1 MEGQT
6 ALLAAIM
13 AGVVATTV
21 TILIEKYG
29 GVLGGILGTIPTTII
44 PAAIGMGSEG
54 GEDSLILSLAIVPAG
69 MLINAIFLSIWA
81 ILPNKLPITWSSN
94 KRLVVTSICS
104 LIVWTSAGIVAIQA
118 VDVAI
123 EKNYSA
129 YQIAITGFI
138 LVGTLGASM
147 CWNLK
152 PAPKGKNQVS
162 KIILVSRGFV
172 AATAIGIAVIIS
184 GLGMPLLAGLASVFP
199 AIFLTSMVALWL
211 AQGPSVPLGAAG
223 PMMMGGASVAAYS
236 IIAMWSMIEYG
247 LAMGSVIAWVGS
259 IILWSIPSFA
269 YVNWRSKVQN
279 SDIST

>member
-6 ALLAAIM
+6 AILAAVM
-13 AGVVATTV
+13 AGLVATTV
-21 TILIEKYG
+21 TVLIEKYG
-29 GVLGGILGTIPTTII
+29 GILGGILGTIPTTII
-44 PAAIGMGSEG
+44 PAAIGMGTEG
-54 GEDSLILSLAIVPAG
+54 GDDSLILSLAIVPAG
-69 MLINAIFLSIWA
+69 MLINAIFLSTWA
-81 ILPNKLPITWSSN
+81 ILPNKLPIKWSSN
-94 KRLVVTSICS
+94 KRLLITSICS
-104 LIVWTSAGIVAIQA
+104 LIVWTVTGVMAIQV
-118 VDVAI
+118 VDIAI

-129 YQIAITGFI
+129 YQIAVTGFL
-138 LVGTLGASM
+138 LVGILGAFM

-152 PAPKGKNQVS
+152 PAPKGKNKVS
-162 KIILVSRGFV
+162 KIILISRGIV

-199 AIFLTSMVALWL
+199 AIFLTSMVALWI

-247 LAMGSVIAWVGS
+247 LAIGS
-259 IILWSIPSFA
+259 IIAWIGSIIFWSIPSFA
-269 YVNWRSKVQN
+269 YVNWRSKVRN

>member
-104 LIVWTSAGIVAIQA
+104 LIVWISAGIVAIQA

-199 AIFLTSMVALWL
+199 AIFLTSMVALWV

-269 YVNWRSKVQN
+269 YVNWRSKVEKFN
-279 SDIST
+279 GAT

>member
-104 LIVWTSAGIVAIQA
+104 LIVWISAGIVAIQA

-247 LAMGSVIAWVGS
+247 LLIGSAIAWFGS
-259 IILWSIPSFA
+259 IILWSVPSFA
-269 YVNWRSKVQN
+269 YVNWRAKIQKL
-279 SDIST
+279 DDST

>member
-1 MEGQT
+1 
-6 ALLAAIM
+6 
-13 AGVVATTV
+13 
-21 TILIEKYG
+21 
-29 GVLGGILGTIPTTII
+29 
-44 PAAIGMGSEG
+44 
-54 GEDSLILSLAIVPAG
+54 
-69 MLINAIFLSIWA
+69 
-81 ILPNKLPITWSSN
+81 
-94 KRLVVTSICS
+94 
-104 LIVWTSAGIVAIQA
+104 VAIQA

-269 YVNWRSKVQN
+269 YVNWRSKVEKF
-279 SDIST
+279 DGAT

>member
-104 LIVWTSAGIVAIQA
+104 LIVWISAGIVAIQA

-269 YVNWRSKVQN
+269 YVNWRSKVEKF
-279 SDIST
+279 DGAT

>member
-1 MEGQT
+1 
-6 ALLAAIM
+6 
-13 AGVVATTV
+13 
-21 TILIEKYG
+21 
-29 GVLGGILGTIPTTII
+29 
-44 PAAIGMGSEG
+44 MGSEG

-104 LIVWTSAGIVAIQA
+104 LIVWIIAGIVAIQA

-199 AIFLTSMVALWL
+199 AIFLTSMVALWV

-269 YVNWRSKVQN
+269 YVNWRSKVEKF
-279 SDIST
+279 DGAT

>member
-104 LIVWTSAGIVAIQA
+104 LIVWISAGIVAIQA

-199 AIFLTSMVALWL
+199 AIFLTSMVALWV

-269 YVNWRSKVQN
+269 YVNWRSKVEKF
-279 SDIST
+279 DGAT